1 MCIQSVV
8 SRGWKWYHRFT
19 LAWSTFIRSST
30 NKIAYLCSPLS
41 ASSQL
46 QDCTLPQKNLIS
58 LLLMAADASRKEATT
73 EATQDKC
80 ALGWKRWNLFLSS
93 IGIRNN
99 PFLHDFQQHQKTRL
113 LGAFGHAIRAGLY
126 SAKTN
131 KVLASGT
138 VRSSM
143 DHVAQTFRDND
154 EPNPKLDRSGNT
166 SSLLLRQLKGYTNL
180 DGNEVQQKAIPP
192 LLIRKLAENQSTD
205 KNLAAGQL
213 GVVAFFFAM
222 RSCEYLTTPTPKHKK
237 RTKILCINNIRF
249 FTKGKLIHHQSMN
262 LHRADTVT
270 ITFEMQK
277 SDERNESV
285 TMHRTG
291 DKIMC
296 PVIMSANIVQR
307 ILTYPKT
314 TSDSQ
319 INLFTIGNKSK
330 NWRARKWWRS
340 YVPQEDWLRKR
351 I

>member
-1 MCIQSVV
+1 
-8 SRGWKWYHRFT
+8 
-19 LAWSTFIRSST
+19 
-30 NKIAYLCSPLS
+30 
-41 ASSQL
+41 
-46 QDCTLPQKNLIS
+46 
-58 LLLMAADASRKEATT
+58 MAADASRKEATT

-80 ALGWKRWNLFLSS
+80 ALGWKRWNLFLTS

-99 PFLHDFQQHQKTRL
+99 PFLHDFQQQQKTRL
-113 LGAFGHAIRAGLY
+113 LGAFGHAIRAALY

-131 KVLASGT
+131 KVLAAGT

-154 EPNPKLDRSGNT
+154 EPYPKLDRSGNT

-180 DGNEVQQKAIPP
+180 DGNEIQQKAIPP

-205 KNLAAGQL
+205 NNLAAGQL

-249 FTKGKLIHHQSMN
+249 FTKGKLIPHHSKN

-291 DKIMC
+291 DKIIC
-296 PVIMSANIVQR
+296 PVIMAANIVKR

-314 TSDSQ
+314 TS
-319 INLFTIGNKSK
+319 N
-330 NWRARKWWRS
+330 
-340 YVPQEDWLRKR
+340 
-351 I
+351 

>member
-1 MCIQSVV
+1 
-8 SRGWKWYHRFT
+8 
-19 LAWSTFIRSST
+19 
-30 NKIAYLCSPLS
+30 
-41 ASSQL
+41 
-46 QDCTLPQKNLIS
+46 
-58 LLLMAADASRKEATT
+58 ATT

-99 PFLHDFQQHQKTRL
+99 PFLHDFQQQQKTRL
-113 LGAFGHAIRAGLY
+113 LGAFGHAIRAALY

-131 KVLASGT
+131 KVLAAGT

-180 DGNEVQQKAIPP
+180 DGNEIQQKAIPP

-205 KNLAAGQL
+205 NNLAAGQL

-249 FTKGKLIHHQSMN
+249 FTKGKLIPHHSKN
-262 LHRADTVT
+262 LHRADTV
-270 ITFEMQK
+270 
-277 SDERNESV
+277 
-285 TMHRTG
+285 
-291 DKIMC
+291 
-296 PVIMSANIVQR
+296 
-307 ILTYPKT
+307 
-314 TSDSQ
+314 
-319 INLFTIGNKSK
+319 
-330 NWRARKWWRS
+330 
-340 YVPQEDWLRKR
+340 
-351 I
+351 